1 MPKMKTETRPK
12 PVRSAGRPRSEASST
27 SILETAFRFL
37 QRRPVSEISMIHIA
51 REAGVS
57 TATVYRWWPTKEALL
72 LEAFLYSLKRDVVLE
87 HTGSPLKSLK
97 AYILDT
103 GVLFSGENGIVVA
116 RLITAIQDNPTLR
129 KEFLKRIYS
138 PHDKEIRAVVKEAI
152 ERGDLPTDLDIA
164 TFLDSIFGPLVV
176 RLLLRNQRIDSA
188 FVASVFD
195 NVVAGARVQRTPA
208 S

>member
-1 MPKMKTETRPK
+1 M
-12 PVRSAGRPRSEASST
+12 
-27 SILETAFRFL
+27 
-37 QRRPVSEISMIHIA
+37 
-51 REAGVS
+51 
-57 TATVYRWWPTKEALL
+57 YRWWPTKEALL

>member
-1 MPKMKTETRPK
+1 MKTETRPK

-37 QRRPVSEISMIHIA
+37 QRHPVSEISMIHIA

-103 GVLFSGENGIVVA
+103 GV
-116 RLITAIQDNPTLR
+116 
-129 KEFLKRIYS
+129 
-138 PHDKEIRAVVKEAI
+138 
-152 ERGDLPTDLDIA
+152 
-164 TFLDSIFGPLVV
+164 
-176 RLLLRNQRIDSA
+176 
-188 FVASVFD
+188 VFY
-195 NVVAGARVQRTPA
+195 G
-208 S
+208 

>member
-1 MPKMKTETRPK
+1 MKTETRPK

>member
-1 MPKMKTETRPK
+1 MKTETRPK

-37 QRRPVSEISMIHIA
+37 QRHPVSEISMIHIA